1 MSENRTAENVYLSI
15 VIPAYNEEKRI
26 STTLKRIR
34 DFLAT
39 QPYSA
44 EIILVDD
51 GSTDKTIQ
59 VATALNIESLKIV
72 KNERNLGKGAA
83 TRNGILSARG
93 ELILFSDADLS
104 TPIEEVNKLIQA
116 INEGYDVAI
125 GSRALPESEII
136 IHQPFY
142 RETMGRVFNL
152 FVRMLV
158 LKGIKDSQCGFKLFR
173 AEVAKKVFA
182 EQQLSGFAFDVE
194 ILLLARRAGYRIKEV
209 PVKWINS
216 PASRV
221 SPTRDA
227 IKMFT
232 DLIKLRRLYKK
243 RY

>member
-1 MSENRTAENVYLSI
+1 MSKNKTTGNIYLSI

-26 STTLKRIR
+26 GATLEKIQ
-34 DFLAT
+34 DFLSS
-39 QPYSA
+39 QPYSS
-44 EIILVDD
+44 EIILADD
-51 GSTDKTIQ
+51 GSTDRTIQ
-59 VATALNIESLKIV
+59 VAKELNIEGLKIV
-72 KNERNLGKGAA
+72 RNERNMGKGAA
-83 TRNGILSARG
+83 TRKGILSASG
-93 ELILFSDADLS
+93 ELLLFSDADLS
-104 TPIEEVNKLIQA
+104 TPIEEVNKLIRA
-116 INEGYDVAI
+116 IQEGYDVAI
-125 GSRALPESEII
+125 GSRALPDSEII
-136 IHQPFY
+136 VHQPFY

-158 LKGIKDSQCGFKLFR
+158 LKGIKDSQCGFKLFK
-173 AEVAKKVFA
+173 AEVARKVFA

-209 PVKWINS
+209 PVRWINS

-232 DLIKLRRLYKK
+232 DLLKLRRLYKK